1 MRDAFIFFGA
11 LILSSANVARAEG
24 GTCPPGFYPQNG
36 PGVLGCAP
44 IPSGESES
52 TSGPAP
58 KWATRWGAIATDGA
72 KSAFGAA
79 SDMPRKRAA
88 QKEALARCKAQG
100 GASCKVDLVYY
111 NQCAVT
117 IAGDS
122 KYLSQGAES
131 VRIATEVG
139 MKRCDELDAGCRVYY
154 SGCSLP
160 VRIR

>member
-1 MRDAFIFFGA
+1 MLLVVGP
-11 LILSSANVARAEG
+11 VGMARAEG

-44 IPSGESES
+44 IPDGGAESVGSG
-52 TSGPAP
+52 P

-72 KSAFGAA
+72 NAAFGAA
-79 SDMPRKRAA
+79 SDIPRKRAA
-88 QKEALARCKAQG
+88 QKEALAQCKARG
-100 GASCKVDLVYY
+100 GQACKVDLVYY
-111 NQCAVT
+111 NQCAVMIT
-117 IAGDS
+117 GDF

-131 VRIATEVG
+131 VRVATEVG
-139 MKRCDELDAGCRVYY
+139 MKRCGELDAGCRVYY